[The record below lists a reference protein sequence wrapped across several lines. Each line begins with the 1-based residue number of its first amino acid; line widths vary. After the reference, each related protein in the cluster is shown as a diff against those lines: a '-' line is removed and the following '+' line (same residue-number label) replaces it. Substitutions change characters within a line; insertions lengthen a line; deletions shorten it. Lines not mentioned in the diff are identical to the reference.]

1 MLRLALCE
9 RRILL
14 LRETTMAKLQEDAIA
29 IKLSKLLK
37 DTDQESPI
45 LTDETMAQLE
55 MVLQELVGAGVLVE
69 IYKG

>member
-1 MLRLALCE
+1 
-9 RRILL
+9 
-14 LRETTMAKLQEDAIA
+14 MAKLQEDTVA

-55 MVLQELVGAGVLVE
+55 MVLQELVGASVLVE

>member
-1 MLRLALCE
+1 
-9 RRILL
+9 
-14 LRETTMAKLQEDAIA
+14 MAKLQEDAIA

>member
-1 MLRLALCE
+1 MLYE

-14 LRETTMAKLQEDAIA
+14 LQRMNLTVAKLQENTIA

-37 DTDQESPI
+37 DTDQEAPI
-45 LTDETMAQLE
+45 LTDDTVAQLE

-69 IYKG
+69 IYKGE

>member
-1 MLRLALCE
+1 
-9 RRILL
+9 
-14 LRETTMAKLQEDAIA
+14 MAKLQEDAFA

>member
-1 MLRLALCE
+1 
-9 RRILL
+9 
-14 LRETTMAKLQEDAIA
+14 MAKLQEDTVA

-45 LTDETMAQLE
+45 LTDETFAQLE

-69 IYKG
+69 LYKGE